1 MKKVEKTPKAVGM
14 ALYYFTYSTWQGLS
28 FRFTIASVTGKFDTL
43 TTSPGRVLYLEDI
56 FIDEEYRRYG
66 IGSAFFKI
74 LAQEGY
80 IY

>member
-1 MKKVEKTPKAVGM
+1 M
-14 ALYYFTYSTWQGLS
+14 A
-28 FRFTIASVTGKFDTL
+28 RFVFSIYDCVSDKTGKFDTW

-74 LAQEGY
+74 LAKEGY
-80 IY
+80 LIMICQ